1 MVEIRRVDS
10 VERFLAAAEGFL
22 VAREAEHNLI
32 LGICSGLAVPAS
44 PDSPTGDA
52 TPMFI
57 VVTSGDRVVL
67 AAVRT
72 PPYNL
77 VLSEVDAV
85 DGAAA
90 LEALADA
97 LTGEDLPGV
106 LGPAEHVG
114 AFAARWCAANGREP
128 RLAMS
133 ERIMRLTAV
142 RPPSPTPGHIRRAD
156 PADRPL
162 VVAWFEAFG
171 REALPD
177 APPTDMEALVD
188 RRLAEGGIFV
198 WEHGAPV
205 SMAVAGSRTPNGI
218 RIGPV
223 YSPPE
228 HRGQGYAS
236 ACVAAVSQTQIDAGR
251 RLICLYTDLA
261 NRTSNHIYQEIGFEP
276 VRDVDAWRFEHPP
289 VNSSEFAP
297 EALTRVCIRRSPDRI
312 Q

>member
-10 VERFLAAAEGFL
+10 VEQFVAAAGAFL
-22 VAREAEHNLI
+22 VGREAEHNLI
-32 LGICSGLAVPAS
+32 LGICSGLQALAADAGP
-44 PDSPTGDA
+44 PDDVMPTFLVGLSD
-52 TPMFI
+52 
-57 VVTSGDRVVL
+57 DRVVL

-77 VLSEVDAV
+77 VLSEVD
-85 DGAAA
+85 DAAA
-90 LEALADA
+90 VEALADA
-97 LTGEDLPGV
+97 LTGVDLPGI

-114 AFAARWCAANGREP
+114 AFAVRWCAANSRAP

-133 ERIMRLTAV
+133 ERIFQLTVV
-142 RPPSPTPGHIRRAD
+142 RPPPTPAPGQFRRAV

-188 RRLAEGGIFV
+188 LRLAEGGVFL
-198 WEHGAPV
+198 WDRGGPM

-223 YSPPE
+223 YTPPE
-228 HRGQGYAS
+228 HRGRGYAS
-236 ACVAAVSQTQIDAGR
+236 ACVAAVSQAQLDAGR
-251 RLICLYTDLA
+251 RLVCLYTDLA
-261 NRTSNHIYQEIGFEP
+261 NRTSNHIYREIGFEP
-276 VRDVDAWRFEHPP
+276 VRDVDAWRFEAMT
-289 VNSSEFAP
+289 SG
-297 EALTRVCIRRSPDRI
+297 
-312 Q
+312 

>member
-1 MVEIRRVDS
+1 MVKIRRVDS
-10 VERFLAAAEGFL
+10 VDGFVAAAGEFL

-32 LGICSGLAVPAS
+32 LGICSGLQALAA
-44 PDSPTGDA
+44 PDGPTGDA

-57 VVTSGDRVVL
+57 VASSGDRVVL

-77 VLSEVDAV
+77 VLSEVDEAG
-85 DGAAA
+85 GAAA
-90 LEALADA
+90 LETLEALADA
-97 LTGEDLPGV
+97 LTGEHLPGV

-114 AFAARWCAANGREP
+114 TFAARWCAANGRQP

-142 RPPSPTPGHIRRAD
+142 RPPWPTPGQIRRAD
-156 PADRPL
+156 PADRPI

-177 APPTDMEALVD
+177 ASPTDMEALVD
-188 RRLAEGGIFV
+188 RRMADDGVFLWDRGG
-198 WEHGAPV
+198 PV
-205 SMAVAGSRTPNGI
+205 SMTGVGSRTPNGI

-223 YSPPE
+223 YTPPQ
-228 HRGQGYAS
+228 HRGHGYAS
-236 ACVAAVSQTQIDAGR
+236 ACVAAVSQAQIDAGR
-251 RLICLYTDLA
+251 HLVCLYTDLA

-276 VRDVDAWRFEHPP
+276 VRDVDAWRFETLIPG
-289 VNSSEFAP
+289 
-297 EALTRVCIRRSPDRI
+297 
-312 Q
+312 

>member
-10 VERFLAAAEGFL
+10 VEQFIAAAGEFL
-22 VAREAEHNLI
+22 VAREAKHNLI
-32 LGICSGLAVPAS
+32 LGICSGLQALAAL
-44 PDSPTGDA
+44 DDPTGDA
-52 TPMFI
+52 TPTFI
-57 VVTSGDRVVL
+57 VVSSGDRVVL

-77 VLSEVDAV
+77 VLSEVDEA
-85 DGAAA
+85 DGATA
-90 LEALADA
+90 LDALADA

-114 AFAARWCAANGREP
+114 TFASRWCAANSREP
-128 RLAMS
+128 RRTMS
-133 ERIMRLTAV
+133 ERIMQLTAV
-142 RPPSPTPGHIRRAD
+142 RPPSPTPGQIRRAV

-171 REALPD
+171 SEALPD

-188 RRLAEGGIFV
+188 RRLADGGVFL
-198 WEHGAPV
+198 WDRGGPV
-205 SMAVAGSRTPNGI
+205 SMTVAGSRTPNGI

-223 YSPPE
+223 YTPPE

-236 ACVAAVSQTQIDAGR
+236 ACVAAVSQAQLDAGR
-251 RLICLYTDLA
+251 RLVCLYTDLA

-276 VRDVDAWRFEHPP
+276 VRDVDAWRFET
-289 VNSSEFAP
+289 
-297 EALTRVCIRRSPDRI
+297 LTSG
-312 Q
+312 